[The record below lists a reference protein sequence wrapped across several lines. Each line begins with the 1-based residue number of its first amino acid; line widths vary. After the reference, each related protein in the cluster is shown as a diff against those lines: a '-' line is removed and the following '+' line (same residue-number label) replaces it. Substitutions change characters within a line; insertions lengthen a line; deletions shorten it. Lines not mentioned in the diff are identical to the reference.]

1 MTAFLV
7 EARGVSLARHGTAIL
22 SSVDFH
28 VGPGEIVTIVGPNG
42 AGKTTLVRVLMGV
55 MAPDSG
61 SVIRRPGLTV
71 GYLPQKLHVDPV
83 LPLTVRRLVTLT
95 RAAGRAEVD
104 AALAEVGGGHL
115 ADKAVSGLSGGEMQ
129 RALLARALLRRPDL
143 LVLDEPTQGV
153 DQTGQAEFYELLR
166 TIRDRRGCG
175 IVLISHDLHVVMAA
189 TDRVV
194 CLQHHVCCAGAPR
207 QVAGN
212 PEYRRLFGA
221 AAAELAIYS
230 HRHDHDHDLHG
241 NPLPC
246 GHDHGPGH
254 HHHHHHHPS
263 AAPAAGEGQ
272 P

>member
-1 MTAFLV
+1 MSNHLI
-7 EARGVSLARHGTAIL
+7 EARGLSLSRHGIAIL
-22 SSVDFH
+22 SDVDFH
-28 VGPGEIVTIVGPNG
+28 VAPGEIVTIVGPNG
-42 AGKTTLVRVLMGV
+42 AGKTTLVRVLLDV
-55 MAPDSG
+55 LSPDSG
-61 SVIRRPGLTV
+61 TVTRRKGLTI

-83 LPLTVRRLVTLT
+83 LPLTVRRLLTLT
-95 RAAGRAEVD
+95 RHAPRAAVE
-104 AALAEVGGGHL
+104 AALAEVGGAHL

-194 CLQHHVCCAGAPR
+194 CLQHHVCCVGAPR
-207 QVAGN
+207 MVAGD
-212 PEYRRLFGA
+212 PEYRRLFGP
-221 AAAELAIYS
+221 AAAEFAIYR
-230 HRHDHDHDLHG
+230 HRHDHGHDLHG

-246 GHDHGPGH
+246 GHDHGR
-254 HHHHHHHPS
+254 
-263 AAPAAGEGQ
+263 AAAASQAGGIE